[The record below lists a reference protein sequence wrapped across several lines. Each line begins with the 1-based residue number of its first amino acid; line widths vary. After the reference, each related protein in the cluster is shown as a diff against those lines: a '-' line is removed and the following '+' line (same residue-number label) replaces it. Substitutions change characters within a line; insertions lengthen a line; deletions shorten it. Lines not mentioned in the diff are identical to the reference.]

1 MAAPMAPPAK
11 LSPIPGDPFQPVPPS
26 PRRLRASWSTLLCA
40 VLLAG
45 GCSRAERGLPNWQDE
60 WELPKGFSIDIDVED
75 FSFPTA
81 IAFVPNPGPDP
92 KSPLYFVTELRGKV
106 KVVTRDRSV
115 HTFAEN
121 TFAFTPVHE
130 LPATEAESGMAGIAL
145 DPAHGYVFVS
155 LAYHDRHRVLRN
167 NIVRFQSEPGV
178 FSLQSKGAIAFTD
191 LFDEGIAAITHQAG
205 AMIVDGNT
213 LLVGVGDG
221 GQHFKSQQ
229 LTSIL
234 GKVLRMTLEGKPL
247 PDNPFYEDDDV
258 NTPANYVWAYGLRN
272 PFGLSLVNGR
282 LFASENGF
290 DMDRFLE
297 IRRGVN
303 YGWDG
308 TDWSIGINALS
319 VLGPTTVSPV
329 HVQWMPPDNP
339 LFPPEYRSRF
349 YVVFHGGKSFLA
361 GLATFDVDFERSR
374 MAAAP
379 RQFALHT
386 TERRNRAMPVGVAL
400 GPDGLYL
407 APLFPVRGGP
417 GGKGAVL
424 KIVYAPDRAR
434 QGTALTPDE
443 RVEHNMIQKG
453 CYNCHGRQPTDLNVA
468 PPLDRET
475 LVPRI
480 LTRLDSSEYPL
491 RSRLIDELDLEP
503 YTNFREARRQVLAA
517 QGKERARLWMK
528 YHVLEPRFDQTASA
542 MPTLDLTESEA
553 EEIANYLMRRNLGD
567 IGVRGFFMRVAQP
580 YLYGPASRRHLPGA
594 FAMGFGSAC
603 VFLFA
608 ARSWRRRAA
617 RRAAARAATA
627 P

>member
-1 MAAPMAPPAK
+1 MAPPAR
-11 LSPIPGDPFQPVPPS
+11 LLPIPDDRTRLAPPS
-26 PRRLRASWSTLLCA
+26 IRPRARAWWSLLLGAA
-40 VLLAG
+40 VMVA
-45 GCSRAERGLPNWQDE
+45 GCSKSRPQPISWQDE
-60 WELPKGFSIDIDVED
+60 WELPKGFSIDIDAED
-75 FSFPTA
+75 FAFPTA

-145 DPAHGYVFVS
+145 DPVHGYVFVS
-155 LAYHDRHRVLRN
+155 LAYHDKHRVLRN
-167 NIVRFQSEPGV
+167 NVVRFQSEPGV
-178 FSLQSKGAIAFTD
+178 FSLKSSSALAFTEI
-191 LFDEGIAAITHQAG
+191 FDDDIAAITHQAG
-205 AMIVDGNT
+205 AMIVDGKT

-229 LTSIL
+229 LTSTL
-234 GKVLRMTLEGKPL
+234 GKVLRMTLDGKPL
-247 PDNPFYEDDDV
+247 PDNPFYEDDEV
-258 NTPANYVWAYGLRN
+258 NTPANYIWAYGLRN

-290 DMDRFLE
+290 EIDRFLE
-297 IRRGVN
+297 IRRGDN

-361 GLATFDVDFERSR
+361 GLATFVVDFERSR

-386 TERRNRAMPVGVAL
+386 TERNNRVIPVGVAL

-424 KIVYAPDRAR
+424 KITYAPDRAR
-434 QGTALTPDE
+434 QGSALGPDE
-443 RVEHNMIQKG
+443 RVEHNMIQTG

-468 PPLDRET
+468 PPLDRQT

-480 LTRLDSSEYPL
+480 ITRLDSSEYPL
-491 RSRLIDELDLEP
+491 RSQQIDKIQLEP
-503 YTNFREARRQVLAA
+503 YVSFRAARQQVLAA

-528 YHVLEPRFDQTASA
+528 YRVLEPRFDQTASA
-542 MPTLDLTESEA
+542 MPTLGVTEQEA
-553 EEIANYLMRRNLGD
+553 EEMADYLMRQNIGD
-567 IGVRGFFMRVAQP
+567 IGVSGFFMRIAQP
-580 YLYGPASRRHLPGA
+580 YVWGPASRRHLPGA
-594 FAMGFGSAC
+594 FAMGFVSAC
-603 VFLFA
+603 GLLFG
-608 ARSWRRRAA
+608 ARSWRRWSA
-617 RRAAARAATA
+617 RRAAVRAATRI
-627 P
+627 